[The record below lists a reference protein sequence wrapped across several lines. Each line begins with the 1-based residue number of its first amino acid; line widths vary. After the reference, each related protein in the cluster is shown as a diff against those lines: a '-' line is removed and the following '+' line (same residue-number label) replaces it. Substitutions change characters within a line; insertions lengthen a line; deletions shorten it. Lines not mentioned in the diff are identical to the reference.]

1 MISYKKGY
9 TSPMTPLNS
18 LDVLIIVSTVV
29 IAGVGLYLIIILH
42 RLAHMSR
49 VADRFAHTVEKF
61 QDAFSIID
69 KIPTDIVRRVTD
81 HLPRKK

>member
-1 MISYKKGY
+1 
-9 TSPMTPLNS
+9 MTPLNS
-18 LDVLIIVSTVV
+18 LDVLIIVSTIV
-29 IAGVGLYLIIILH
+29 IAGVGLYLIIIL
-42 RLAHMSR
+42 RRFAHMSR

-81 HLPRKK
+81 HLPSKKK